1 MLKLIFMFFKGYLKS
16 TLVLFLI
23 ALLFFESKHC
33 NAQSSSDSKKNISDQ
48 VNSAFVPAVNFMD
61 KVFFWDAFAAMGLYD
76 PYLYDEQ
83 GSAVIDENGQHKKM
97 KIPLI
102 VVWLF
107 AGALFFT
114 IKMRFI
120 NFRAIGL
127 SLKLLFG
134 KLGVHENTGGE
145 VTHFQAVTT
154 ALSATVGLGNI
165 AGVAIAIAVGGP
177 GATFWMIVVGLLGMA
192 SKFVECTL
200 GVKYRVINNKGQV
213 SGGPMYYLHL
223 GLAKRG
229 MGKFGKVL
237 AILFAFMV
245 IGGSVGGGNM
255 IQANQAFAQLAVLVP
270 NVADYGFF
278 FGILLAL
285 LVGIVVIGGIKSIA
299 RVTEKIVPF
308 MAVFYVIVALIII
321 FINISKVGEVL
332 QLIIMGAFNPPAI
345 KGGIIGVMILGIQRG
360 AFSNEAG
367 IGSAAIAHSASKNNE
382 PISEGLVSLIEPLVD
397 TVIICTMTALVII
410 FSGLHQNPEG
420 LSGAPLTS
428 AAFASVFPWFPYL
441 LLIAILLFA
450 FSTMISWSY
459 YGLKGFNYLFGGLF
473 KKEKFSS
480 LIYYSIFLVCIV
492 IGSSSQL
499 NAVMDFSDMMILS
512 MAFPNIIG
520 LVIMSSEVKADLNDY
535 LKRMKQ
541 G

>member
-1 MLKLIFMFFKGYLKS
+1 MKRILFTSKSLLIF
-16 TLVLFLI
+16 VLTI
-23 ALLFFESKHC
+23 ALNFNAAFCAEHSPSSK
-33 NAQSSSDSKKNISDQ
+33 NLSKK
-48 VNSAFVPAVNFMD
+48 VNDAFVPAVQFMD
-61 KVFFWDAFAAMGLYD
+61 KVFFWDPFAAMGLYNPLLFD
-76 PYLYDEQ
+76 DNGIAVLDEYGNQ
-83 GSAVIDENGQHKKM
+83 KKM

-107 AGALFFT
+107 AGAIFFT
-114 IKMRFI
+114 LKMRFV

-134 KLGVHENTGGE
+134 KIGKEKDTSGE
-145 VTHFQAVTT
+145 VSHFQAVTT

-200 GVKYRVINNKGQV
+200 GVKYRIVHENGQV
-213 SGGPMYYLHL
+213 SGGPMYYLQL

-229 MGKFGKVL
+229 MGKLGKVL
-237 AILFAFMV
+237 AILFALMV

-255 IQANQAFAQLAVLVP
+255 IQANQAFAQLATLVP
-270 NVADYGFF
+270 AVANYGFF
-278 FGILLAL
+278 FGVIMSV
-285 LVGIVVIGGIKSIA
+285 LVGVVVVGGIKSIA
-299 RVTEKIVPF
+299 KVTERIVPF
-308 MAVFYVIVALIII
+308 MAVFYVLAALTVIA
-321 FINISKVGEVL
+321 INIDKIGLVL
-332 QLIIMGAFNPPAI
+332 NLIYSGAFNAPAV
-345 KGGIIGVMILGIQRG
+345 KGGLIGVMILGIQRG

-367 IGSAAIAHSASKNNE
+367 IGSAAIAHSASKTSE
-382 PISEGLVSLIEPLVD
+382 PVSEGLVSLIEPMVD

-410 FSGLHQNPEG
+410 FSGLYQNPEG

-428 AAFASVFPWFPYL
+428 AAFATVLPWFPYL

-459 YGLKGFNYLFGGLF
+459 YGLKGFNYLFSGLF
-473 KKEKFSS
+473 KKEKHSS
-480 LIYYSIFLVCIV
+480 LIYYAIFLACII

-520 LVIMSSEVKADLNDY
+520 LVIMSGEIKSDLKDY
-535 LKRMKQ
+535 MARLKRNEV
-541 G
+541 